1 MKYGIGLDIGIA
13 SVGSCIMQLDDNN
26 EPIKIL
32 KLSSRVFETAENQKD
47 GSSLAAVRREN
58 RGIRRV
64 LRRRRH
70 RKERIRSL
78 ICRCMGIDNDY
89 IGSIYST
96 EDLTDIYQIRCEA
109 LDRLLGK
116 DEFIRLLIHF
126 SQRRGFKS
134 NRKADAKNADSKS
147 EEGALLSAVKTNS
160 ELMQSKGYRTIGEMI
175 FKDEKFS
182 EFKRNK
188 GGKCTNTFLR
198 SDYEKEIRLIFKT
211 QRSFSNRYATEE
223 LEEGFLGILMGQRS
237 FDEGPGAG
245 KYAGSQI
252 EKMLKHCTFEP
263 DEIRAPKAAFSFEY
277 FSLLSKINSVKIL
290 SGSVKRALTED
301 ERRIIKE
308 LAFKQKELSFASLRK
323 ALGLSDDETFNIS
336 YASVDKA
343 KKKDPAKPYA
353 ARNEVEKKTKFNYL
367 KAYHVFKK
375 SYGDVFDTWNTS
387 KRNDLAYIL
396 TVYKT
401 DVNITTNL
409 SEKGFSEDEIET
421 ALTIPTFAKFGN
433 LSCKAMDKMIPY
445 LEEGYLYNEAA
456 AKAGYNFKADDKCA
470 SMYLPTRAHI
480 PPEHRRSPD
489 QVEAPELDDIVNP
502 VVRRSVSQTI
512 KVINAII
519 REMGES
525 PVYVNIELAR
535 ELSKN
540 HDERKKIENENE
552 KNRKRNDA
560 VMERLRTE
568 FHLASPGGQDL
579 IKLRLWEDQQGFCLY
594 SGKTISIE
602 RLFEPGFCE
611 IDHIVPYSISY
622 DDSYNNKALVLAKE
636 NQDKSNRLP
645 LQYMNKEQADKFRV
659 RVDTSSLRYRK
670 KKNLLKETITED
682 EFSEFKQRN
691 LQDTQYIGR
700 FMKNFVEKYL
710 LFAGKPRVTAVNGA
724 ATSYI
729 RKRWG
734 IKKIRADGDTHH
746 AVDACV
752 IACTTQGMVQKI
764 SEYSK
769 YKENGYKGI
778 RYKESEYVDT
788 TGKMY
793 DINLSTGE
801 LVDRIPQP
809 YPTFRKELE
818 MLTSNDPARILRES
832 PLPNYSGD
840 EELKPIFVS
849 RMPNRKVTGAAHK
862 DTIRS
867 PRKIEGID
875 YSVQKVA
882 LTSLKLDKTGE
893 IQNYYNPQDDALLY
907 EALKQRLTAFGGDA
921 KKAFE
926 DPFYKPKSD
935 GSRGPLVKKVKTIEK
950 CTSSVSLDNG
960 HAIAENGSMVR
971 VDVFYVG
978 GEGYYLV
985 PIYEADTVKRDL
997 PNRAIVALKPMQEW
1011 KIMNDDDFVFS
1022 LYPNDLIRV
1031 TSKKDMIF
1039 SLYNKE
1045 STLAERYVCKS
1056 EFIYYRKT
1064 GISTGSITVINH
1076 DKTYVINSLGVK
1088 TLFSIEKYSVDVLGN
1103 ITKVGKEKRMGF
1115 RNGV

>member
-13 SVGSCIMQLDDNN
+13 SVGSCIIQLDDNN

-32 KLSSRVFETAENQKD
+32 KLCSRVFEKAEETD
-47 GSSLAAVRREN
+47 GSSLAASRRVN

-78 ICRCMGIDNDY
+78 ICCCINIDNDY
-89 IGSIYST
+89 IRRIYSA
-96 EDLTDIYQIRCEA
+96 ENLTDIYQIRCEA
-109 LDRLLGK
+109 LDRRLEK
-116 DEFIRLLIHF
+116 DEFIRLLIHL

-134 NRKADAKNADSKS
+134 NRKADAKNTESSSA
-147 EEGALLSAVKTNS
+147 EGALLSAVKENN
-160 ELMQSKGYRTIGEMI
+160 EFMQSKNYRTIGEML

-188 GGKCTNTFLR
+188 GGKYTNTFLR

-237 FDEGPGAG
+237 FDEGPGSG
-245 KYAGSQI
+245 KYSGSQI
-252 EKMLKHCTFEP
+252 EKMLKPCTLEP
-263 DEIRAPKAAFSFEY
+263 NEIRAPKAAFSFEY
-277 FSLLSKINSVKIL
+277 FSLLSKINSVRIL
-290 SGSVKRALTED
+290 SGSIKRTLSD
-301 ERRIIKE
+301 EERKVIKD
-308 LAFKQKELSFASLRK
+308 LAFKQKDLNFASLRK
-323 ALGLSDDETFNIS
+323 ALGMSEDEIFNIS
-336 YASVDKA
+336 YASADKA
-343 KKKDPAKPYA
+343 KKNDPEKPYA

-367 KAYHVFKK
+367 KAYHVLKK
-375 SYGDVFDTWNTS
+375 AYGDVFDSWDIS

-401 DVNITTNL
+401 DSNIIAHL
-409 SEKGFSEDEIET
+409 SEKGFSEEEIET
-421 ALTIPTFAKFGN
+421 ALSISAFSKFGN
-433 LSCKAMDKMIPY
+433 LSCKAMNKMIPY

-519 REMGES
+519 REMGKS

-535 ELSKN
+535 ELSKS
-540 HDERKKIENENE
+540 HDERDKMDKENKKNQE
-552 KNRKRNDA
+552 RNDA
-560 VMERLRTE
+560 VMDRLRTE

-579 IKLRLWEDQQGFCLY
+579 IKLRLWEEQQGFCLY
-594 SGKTISIE
+594 SGKTIPIE

-611 IDHIVPYSISY
+611 IDHIVPYSISF
-622 DDSYNNKALVLAKE
+622 DDSYSNKALVIAKE
-636 NQDKSNRLP
+636 NQDKSDRLP
-645 LQYMNKEQADKFRV
+645 LQYMNKEKADKFRV
-659 RVDTSSLRYRK
+659 RVETSSLRYRK
-670 KKNLLKETITED
+670 KKNLLKETISDD
-682 EFSEFKQRN
+682 EYSGFKQRN
-691 LQDTQYIGR
+691 LQDTQYISR
-700 FMKNFVEKYL
+700 FMKNFIEKYL
-710 LFAGKPRVTAVNGA
+710 LFEGKPRVTAVNGA

-734 IKKIRADGDTHH
+734 VKKIRADGDTHH

-769 YKENGYKGI
+769 YREKGYKGI

-801 LVDRIPQP
+801 LVDRFPMP

-849 RMPNRKVTGAAHK
+849 RMPKRKVTGAAHK

-893 IQNYYNPQDDALLY
+893 ILNYYNPQDDALLY

-960 HAIAENGSMVR
+960 HAIADNGSMVR

-985 PIYEADTVKRDL
+985 PIYEADTVKKIL
-997 PNRAIVALKPMQEW
+997 PNRAIVSNKSMSEW
-1011 KIMNDDDFVFS
+1011 KVMNDDDFVFS
-1022 LYPNDLIRV
+1022 LYPNDLIKV
-1031 TSKKDMIF
+1031 TSKKDI
-1039 SLYNKE
+1039 SLSLCQKD
-1045 STLAERYVCKS
+1045 STLPERHVAKT
-1056 EFIYYRKT
+1056 EFLYYRST
-1064 GISTGSITVINH
+1064 DISSASIKVINH
-1076 DKTYVINSLGVK
+1076 DKTYFIKSLGVK
-1088 TLFSIEKYSVDVLGN
+1088 RLISIEKYSVDVLGN

>member
-1 MKYGIGLDIGIA
+1 M
-13 SVGSCIMQLDDNN
+13 
-26 EPIKIL
+26 
-32 KLSSRVFETAENQKD
+32 
-47 GSSLAAVRREN
+47 
-58 RGIRRV
+58 
-64 LRRRRH
+64 
-70 RKERIRSL
+70 
-78 ICRCMGIDNDY
+78 
-89 IGSIYST
+89 
-96 EDLTDIYQIRCEA
+96 
-109 LDRLLGK
+109 
-116 DEFIRLLIHF
+116 
-126 SQRRGFKS
+126 
-134 NRKADAKNADSKS
+134 
-147 EEGALLSAVKTNS
+147 
-160 ELMQSKGYRTIGEMI
+160 
-175 FKDEKFS
+175 
-182 EFKRNK
+182 
-188 GGKCTNTFLR
+188 
-198 SDYEKEIRLIFKT
+198 IFKT

-343 KKKDPAKPYA
+343 KKKDP

-801 LVDRIPQP
+801 LVDRFPQP

-849 RMPNRKVTGAAHK
+849 RMPTRKVTGAAHK

-867 PRKIEGID
+867 PRTIEGID

-882 LTSLKLDKTGE
+882 LTNLKYDKATGE
-893 IQNYYNPQDDALLY
+893 ILNYYNPQDDALLY

-971 VDVFYVG
+971 VDVFYVNS
-978 GEGYYLV
+978 EGYYLV

-1022 LYPNDLIRV
+1022 LYPNDLIKV
-1031 TSKKDMIF
+1031 TSKKDI
-1039 SLYNKE
+1039 SLSLCQKD
-1045 STLAERYVCKS
+1045 STLPERHVAKT
-1056 EFIYYRKT
+1056 EFLYYRST
-1064 GISTGSITVINH
+1064 DISTASIKVINH
-1076 DKTYVINSLGVK
+1076 DKTYFIKGLGVK
-1088 TLFSIEKYSVDVLGN
+1088 RLISIEKYSVDVLGSVTR
-1103 ITKVGKEKRMGF
+1103 IGKEKRVGF